1 MMSLAGFGWA
11 LLGILLGILL
21 TPLWNST
28 AGSFTSLL
36 RAA

>member
-1 MMSLAGFGWA
+1 MNFASWGWA

-28 AGSFTSLL
+28 VGSYVTMLK
-36 RAA
+36 AA